1 MPDCPVTILGGLPV
15 IAEVWFSGPDY
26 YGEYDAGVDGIY
38 WQKRDGSK
46 GKEVSKAIYD
56 RLDKVAYW
64 QAYITEQANEYLAYS
79 EQEEKESRK
88 DFTLD

>member
-46 GKEVSKAIYD
+46 GKEVSKAVYD
-56 RLDKVAYW
+56 RLHKIDYWDAYV
-64 QAYITEQANEYLAYS
+64 TEQASEYLAYS
-79 EQEEKESRK
+79 QQDECEEPEMIK
-88 DFTLD
+88 FP